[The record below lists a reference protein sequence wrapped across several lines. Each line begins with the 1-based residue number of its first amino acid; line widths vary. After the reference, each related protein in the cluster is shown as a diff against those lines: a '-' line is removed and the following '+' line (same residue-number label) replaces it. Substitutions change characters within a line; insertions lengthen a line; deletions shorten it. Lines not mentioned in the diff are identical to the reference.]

1 MYNGCVSEEF
11 SLSQGVRQGSVLSP
25 HLYNIYT
32 EELLKDI
39 EVNSKSGT
47 SLYGHYTGITM
58 YADDIILRSTTL
70 NGLQKLVDKCI
81 EISKKNCISF
91 NSDKTEFCV
100 SKGVNTNNTNNY
112 ITMNGYTIRP
122 KDNLK
127 YLCFFGIIKATC
139 FLWRTAT

>member
-25 HLYNIYT
+25 HLYNINT

-58 YADDIILRSTTL
+58 YADDIILMSTPL
-70 NGLQKLVDKCI
+70 NGLQKL
-81 EISKKNCISF
+81 
-91 NSDKTEFCV
+91 
-100 SKGVNTNNTNNY
+100 
-112 ITMNGYTIRP
+112 
-122 KDNLK
+122 
-127 YLCFFGIIKATC
+127 
-139 FLWRTAT
+139 